1 MLNYIKT
8 NPELGR
14 PYKVT
19 DELFDLSTMAI
30 EYFKEHIE
38 PDLPNVAYF
47 NSTADISFPCKL
59 VLSRSIYVTI
69 Y

>member
-1 MLNYIKT
+1 M
-8 NPELGR
+8 GR

-47 NSTADISFPCKL
+47 NSSADISFPCEL
-59 VLSRSIYVTI
+59 LLSRSFSVTI
-69 Y
+69 